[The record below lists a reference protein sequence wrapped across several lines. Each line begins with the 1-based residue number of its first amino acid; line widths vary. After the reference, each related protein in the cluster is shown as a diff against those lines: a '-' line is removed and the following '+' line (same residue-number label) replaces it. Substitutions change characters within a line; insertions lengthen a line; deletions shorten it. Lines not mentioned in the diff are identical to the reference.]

1 LPEATR
7 ATAENRK
14 IAPEVVRESGRKAHL
29 PDLQPAPHELIALDI
44 RQAIVALLV
53 AKEIDLRGR
62 WLDVYATRAVDEDVV
77 YVVIPAARLKSVI
90 SECLAPLID
99 RKLADQETKWIL
111 SSADVEKLL
120 GSDYAKL
127 QAA

>member
-1 LPEATR
+1 M
-7 ATAENRK
+7 
-14 IAPEVVRESGRKAHL
+14 
-29 PDLQPAPHELIALDI
+29 
-44 RQAIVALLV
+44 
-53 AKEIDLRGR
+53 
-62 WLDVYATRAVDEDVV
+62 YATRAVDEDVV
-77 YVVIPAARLKSVI
+77 YVVIPAARLKRVL

-99 RKLADQETKWIL
+99 RQLADQETKWIL